1 MFRVETRV
9 LREVTR
15 NKMAEDAESKIA
27 VRFVNENDYKNI
39 STETLF
45 AKQEMKQNRLYWL
58 VSKQPRTSSLNE
70 NARFCNHF
78 ATIPRIL

>member
-15 NKMAEDAESKIA
+15 NKMAEDAERKIA

-39 STETLF
+39 STKTLF
-45 AKQEMKQNRLYWL
+45 AKQEIKQNRLYWL
-58 VSKQPRTSSLNE
+58 VSKQRE
-70 NARFCNHF
+70 R
-78 ATIPRIL
+78 RR

>member
-1 MFRVETRV
+1 MFRVEKRV

-39 STETLF
+39 STGTLF
-45 AKQEMKQNRLYWL
+45 AKQAFKQNRLYWL
-58 VSKQPRTSSLNE
+58 VSKQRE
-70 NARFCNHF
+70 R
-78 ATIPRIL
+78 RR